1 MFPNQVLY
9 ITIFFCIFSNVR
21 AQHYLKL
28 GPSLETKNTDRTYA
42 LIDADS
48 SQYALMRSDK
58 EFRYAE
64 TEIYDRNLNLLN
76 NFESTKDRRNYGGVL
91 NLEGRLYMI
100 FSKYRLN
107 AQLQQYEDV
116 SLWAMP
122 MNRDSFCVGTDSF
135 ALVEPFTLK
144 SAFYRGNFVLS
155 PDRSKLLVYDW
166 EEEGDIE
173 EVKGLTNEIM
183 LRVYDNQFNLLW
195 SRKVYLAPNSSG
207 KRVMSIKKLRVSNS
221 GEAAILTDYFR
232 NHRSYSLKEVTADP
246 TLFFVG
252 EKAADFSRLTPNL
265 GNLFFN
271 ELDFMYDAEGNIIWF
286 GFYSNRKY
294 HQQAGYFYIK
304 INAVRNKILSKKIS
318 SFDTEI
324 IKSLI
329 NKKKLKSSDE
339 LRNFEIAY
347 FKISRNGDLIVS
359 AERRPYGVA
368 NYKSHDILL
377 LRFDS
382 LGNLL
387 WSKHIFKYNIFPQSM
402 KVFLDH
408 YLQIDNEDIY
418 LLLNQGIYAE
428 TGLAKAVKIDRNG
441 HLIEKTVMNYL
452 NSENVICPTL
462 CSPLPEGK
470 TFINLQS
477 LFFKYH
483 QSGILDFRKLF
494 TMDSN

>member
-1 MFPNQVLY
+1 MLKKAALSISIFICIVYNVL
-9 ITIFFCIFSNVR
+9 
-21 AQHYLKL
+21 AQDYLKL
-28 GPSLETKNTDRTYA
+28 GHSLESKKTDRTYA
-42 LIDADS
+42 LIDYDS
-48 SQYALMRSDK
+48 NGYALMRSDK
-58 EFRYAE
+58 EFKYAE
-64 TEIYDRNLNLLN
+64 TETYDKNLKLLN
-76 NFESTKDRRNYGGVL
+76 SFVSTPEQRNYGGVL
-91 NLEGRLYMI
+91 NLEGRLYML

-107 AQLQQYEDV
+107 TQLQQYEDV

-122 MNRDSFCVGTDSF
+122 MNKDSFCVGSDSF

-144 SAFYRGNFVLS
+144 SALYRGNYVLS

-183 LRVYDNQFNLLW
+183 LRVYDNRFNLLW

-221 GEAAILTDYFR
+221 GEAAIMTDYFR

-252 EKAADFSRLTPNL
+252 EKVSDFSRLTPNL

-271 ELDFMYDAEGNIIWF
+271 ELDFMYDADGNIIWF

-304 INAVRNKILSKKIS
+304 INAARNKILSKKIN
-318 SFDTEI
+318 SFDQEI
-324 IKSLI
+324 MKSLL
-329 NKKKLKSSDE
+329 KKKTIKSSDE
-339 LRNFEIAY
+339 LRNFEIAF
-347 FKISRNGDLIVS
+347 FKISKNGDLIMS

-382 LGNLL
+382 LGNAL
-387 WSKHIFKYNIFPQSM
+387 WSKHIFKYNIFPQSL

-408 YLQIDNEDIY
+408 YMLIDKEDVY
-418 LLLNQGIYAE
+418 LFFNQGIYNE
-428 TGLAKAVKIDRNG
+428 TGLAKAVKVDKSGN
-441 HLIEKTVMNYL
+441 LKEKTVVNYIS
-452 NSENVICPTL
+452 SENVICPIL
-462 CSPLPEGK
+462 SSPLPEGK
-470 TFINLQS
+470 IFINLQS
-477 LFFKYH
+477 RFFKYH

-494 TMDSN
+494 EDAK